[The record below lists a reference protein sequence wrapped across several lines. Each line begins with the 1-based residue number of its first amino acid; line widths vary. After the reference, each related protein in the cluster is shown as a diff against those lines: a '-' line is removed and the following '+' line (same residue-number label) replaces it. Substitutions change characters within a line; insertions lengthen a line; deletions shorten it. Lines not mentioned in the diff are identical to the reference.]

1 MYDVPMDY
9 LLLDKVVAHLERH
22 SSTNTYYMGLLRQYQ
37 LLGRLSPK
45 QLATVHTAIV
55 EDERRA
61 QDKARADIREWNA
74 TH

>member
-1 MYDVPMDY
+1 MYYVPMDY

-22 SSTNTYYMGLLRQYQ
+22 SSTNTYYKGLLRQYQ

-45 QLATVHTAIV
+45 QLASVYAVIV
-55 EDERRA
+55 EDNRRA
-61 QDKARADIREWNA
+61 DDKARAEIREWEE